1 MIIYP
6 AVDLIGG
13 KCVRLSQGEFDR
25 VTAYE
30 ATPAHALAA
39 YAQAGAKWAHVVDLD
54 GAKAGAPQQHDL
66 IGSLAGAAPLKVQA
80 AGGVRTEGH
89 VRALL
94 DAGVA
99 RVVIG
104 SLAVENPDLVYG
116 WIESFGPESIALA
129 LDIRMTADGPSIATR
144 GWTEDSGKSLW
155 DIGAAFADRGLKHML
170 ITDIGKDGMMQG
182 PNMELMQDAILRL
195 PSLDLI
201 ASGGVR
207 NADDIRV
214 LKTQGAAGAIVGKA
228 LWEGTLSVKEAVDA
242 GA

>member
-30 ATPAHALAA
+30 ATPAQALAR
-39 YAQAGAKWAHVVDLD
+39 YAEAGARWAHVVDLD
-54 GAKAGAPQQHDL
+54 GAKAGAPRQHDL
-66 IGSLAGAAPLKVQA
+66 IGALAAEAPLKIQA
-80 AGGVRTEGH
+80 AGGVRTEDH

-104 SLAVENPDLVYG
+104 SLAVENPDLVFG
-116 WIESFGPESIALA
+116 WLDAFGPERIGLA
-129 LDIRMTADGPSIATR
+129 LDIRMTASGPSVATR

-155 DIGAAFADRGLKHML
+155 DVGAAFAARGLKHML
-170 ITDIGKDGMMQG
+170 ITDIGKDGMMEG
-182 PNMELMQDAILRL
+182 PNFALMRDAMAKL
-195 PSLDLI
+195 PTIGLI

-207 NADDIRV
+207 SAEDISA
-214 LKTQGAAGAIVGKA
+214 LKKDGMAGAIVGKA
-228 LWEGTLSVKEAVDA
+228 LWDGALSVKEAVDA

>member
-25 VTAYE
+25 VTSYE
-30 ATPAHALAA
+30 AAPAQALAR
-39 YAQAGAKWAHVVDLD
+39 YAQAGATWAHVVDLD
-54 GAKAGAPQQHDL
+54 GAKAGAPRQHDL
-66 IGSLAGAAPLKVQA
+66 IGALAKDAPLKIQA
-80 AGGVRTEGH
+80 AGGVRTEDH

-94 DAGVA
+94 ESGVA

-104 SLAVENPDLVYG
+104 SLAVENPALVKS
-116 WIESFGPESIALA
+116 WLAAFGPERIGLA
-129 LDIRMTADGPSIATR
+129 LDVRVTESGPGVATR

-155 DIGAAFADRGLKHML
+155 DIGADFASAGLAHML
-170 ITDIGKDGMMQG
+170 ITDIAKDGMMQG
-182 PNMELMQDAILRL
+182 PNFALMEEAAARL
-195 PSLDLI
+195 PTIGLI

-207 NADDIRV
+207 NADDIRA
-214 LKTQGAAGAIVGKA
+214 LKPAGAAGAIVGKA
-228 LWEGTLSVKEAVDA
+228 LWDGALSVREAVNA

>member
-6 AVDLIGG
+6 AIDIIGG

-30 ATPAHALAA
+30 ATPADALAR
-39 YAQAGAKWAHVVDLD
+39 YAEAAAQWAHVVDLD
-54 GAKAGAPQQHDL
+54 GAKAAAPRQHDL
-66 IGSLAGAAPLKVQA
+66 IGALAKDAPLKIQA
-80 AGGVRTEGH
+80 AGGVRTEDH

-104 SLAVENPDLVYG
+104 SLAVENPALVHG
-116 WIESFGPESIALA
+116 WLKAFGPERIGLA
-129 LDIRMTADGPSIATR
+129 LDIRMTDRGPGVATR
-144 GWTEDSGKSLW
+144 GWTADSGKSLW
-155 DIGAAFADRGLKHML
+155 DVGADFAAAGLKHML
-170 ITDIGKDGMMQG
+170 ITDIGKDGMMEG
-182 PNMELMQDAILRL
+182 PNFALMRQAVERL
-195 PSLDLI
+195 PTIGLI

-207 NADDIRV
+207 DAADIRA
-214 LKTQGAAGAIVGKA
+214 LKADGMAGAIVGKA
-228 LWEGTLSVKEAVDA
+228 LWDGVLSVKEAVNA